1 MAYNKKIEIQVLSE
15 DGTDDIGQPAKDWL
29 TLCSPWAEISTL
41 NGREYY
47 AAAQTNTEKNTV
59 FKIRWSH
66 QLADKLTSEIRLVY
80 NGLVYDINDIKDV
93 DEKHRV
99 FEIRAVQLNN
109 K

>member
-15 DGTDDIGQPAKDWL
+15 EETDDIGQPVKDWQ
-29 TLCSPWAEISTL
+29 TLCYPWAEISTL
-41 NGREYY
+41 NGR
-47 AAAQTNTEKNTV
+47 AQTNTEKHTV
-59 FKIRWSH
+59 FKIRWSR

-80 NGLVYDINDIKDV
+80 NSLIYDINDIKDV